1 MQLPSY
7 NLLFDFEPLLRQFSG
22 VNFNL
27 NIGIKHLDSFEK
39 ELESI
44 RKAEEKKLYM
54 YHYCPKYIRENT
66 KCNALG
72 VFLIWLLMFVII
84 PVYYLLW
91 FGYWL
96 CHVGRQ

>member
-1 MQLPSY
+1 MMDVILISY
-7 NLLFDFEPLLRQFSG
+7 LILSTIISFALFLLIVTDER
-22 VNFNL
+22 
-27 NIGIKHLDSFEK
+27 
-39 ELESI
+39 
-44 RKAEEKKLYM
+44 KLYM

-72 VFLIWLLMFVII
+72 VFLIWLLMFAMI

-96 CHVGRQ
+96 CHVGRK